1 MDEFVDEF
9 LKRYGRPFILG
20 LVLIG
25 IGFKM
30 NEDYDGLFFVV
41 GCLLVGVPILMTI
54 MSVGLYF
61 VIGFF
66 EFLFGI
72 GKSVNARRKQ
82 FRSIFILIGLAI
94 AGFLFLFLFLV
105 EIFLRIPF

>member
-1 MDEFVDEF
+1 MDEFIGEF
-9 LKRYGRPFILG
+9 HKRYGRPFILG

-30 NEDYDGLFFVV
+30 NEDYDALFFVA
-41 GCLLVGVPILMTI
+41 GGLLVGVPILITI

-61 VIGFF
+61 VLGFF

-72 GKSVNARRKQ
+72 GKSVYARREKIK
-82 FRSIFILIGLAI
+82 SIFILIGLAI
-94 AGFLFLFLFLV
+94 AGFLILSLFLF
-105 EIFLRIPF
+105 EMFFRMPF